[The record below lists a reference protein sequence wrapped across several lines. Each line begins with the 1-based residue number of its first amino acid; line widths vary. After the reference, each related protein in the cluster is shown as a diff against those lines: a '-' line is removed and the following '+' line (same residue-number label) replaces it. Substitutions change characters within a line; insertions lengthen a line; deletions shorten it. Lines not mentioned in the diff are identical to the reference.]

1 MNDANRTYSTKT
13 QIKFKTTMIRSS
25 LCDYS
30 DGAMKGTITITGA
43 RADASERQDNEI
55 NKQDL
60 KTVHDLVIA

>member
-1 MNDANRTYSTKT
+1 
-13 QIKFKTTMIRSS
+13 MIRSS

-30 DGAMKGTITITGA
+30 DGAMKGTITITGT

-60 KTVHDLVIA
+60 KTVHNLVIA